1 MVLMKKVITQ
11 KDTVGLISDS
21 YDLNSIV
28 GEILLRRKTKKTGT
42 AYGMPVES

>member
-21 YDLNSIV
+21 YDLHSI
-28 GEILLRRKTKKTGT
+28 GGKFYSGINQKTGI